1 MILDELDS
9 AARAILERN
18 GFDAEAFEVLRA
30 GLADGTRA
38 ARGNTVAGRVE
49 PPLVTDLTALPEPGA
64 PGYAEAFEAGVAAL
78 REGAIAMVVLAGGM
92 ATRFGGGVKAV
103 AEAVDGRSFL
113 EVKLGETRR
122 LADALAAEIPVAL
135 MTSFATDAAVGA
147 HVTERGLGSPL
158 RFRQTAAPRLRPDGR
173 LFLDAR
179 GRASLYGPGHGD
191 LLATIRA
198 SGTLAELVRRGVRS
212 IVVSNV
218 DNLGARI
225 DPAVVG
231 MHVLAGTQLT
241 VEVVAK
247 GEGDAGGAP
256 ARVDGRPQLLEAMR
270 FPPDFDQSRIPVFN
284 TNTSL
289 IAVDALAEHVEL
301 TWLLAEKDVDG
312 RRAVQFERLY
322 HELSAHVATTFLV
335 VPRHGA
341 RGRFLPVKE
350 PADLAEAQL
359 LLRELLAHPPG
370 YLAEGTGAGPSPL

>member
-1 MILDELDS
+1 MILDELDP
-9 AARAILERN
+9 AARAILARN
-18 GFDAEAFEVLRA
+18 GFDAEGFEVLRA
-30 GLADGTRA
+30 GLADGTRT
-38 ARGNTVAGRVE
+38 ARGNTVSGVVA
-49 PPLVTDLTALPEPGA
+49 PPLASDLTVLPEPGA
-64 PGYAEAFEAGVAAL
+64 RGYAEAVEAGVAAL
-78 REGAIAMVVLAGGM
+78 REGEVAMVVLAGGM

-103 AEAVDGRSFL
+103 AEAIDGRSFL
-113 EVKLGETRR
+113 EVKLGETQR

-147 HVTERGLGSPL
+147 HVTERRLGRPL

-173 LFLDAR
+173 LFLDPQ
-179 GRASLYGPGHGD
+179 GRSSLYGPGHGD

-218 DNLGARI
+218 DNLGARV

-231 MHVLAGTQLT
+231 MHLLAGTPLT

-247 GEGDAGGAP
+247 GDGDAGGAP
-256 ARVDGRPQLLEAMR
+256 ARVDGRPQLLEAMQ
-270 FPPDFDQSRIPVFN
+270 FPPDFDQSLIPVFN

-289 IAVDALAEHVEL
+289 ITVEVLAEEVEL
-301 TWLLAEKDVDG
+301 TWLMAEKDVDG
-312 RRAVQFERLY
+312 QKAVQFERLY

-350 PADLAEAQL
+350 PADLAEAQP
-359 LLRELLAHPPG
+359 LLRELLAHSPG
-370 YLAEGTGAGPSPL
+370 CLS